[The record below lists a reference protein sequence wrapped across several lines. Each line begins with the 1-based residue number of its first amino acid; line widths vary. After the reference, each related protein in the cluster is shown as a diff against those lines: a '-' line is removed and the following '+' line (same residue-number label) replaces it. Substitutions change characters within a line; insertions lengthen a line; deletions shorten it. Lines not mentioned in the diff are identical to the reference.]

1 MVYKDNVYLGV
12 LKIIVRNENLLFV
25 YCSFIVVVLF
35 FILGYWFIF
44 YVKYWKDILG
54 GNFKFWVNVI
64 NYKSFN

>member
-44 YVKYWKDILG
+44 YFKYWKDIFG
-54 GNFKFWVNVI
+54 GKF
-64 NYKSFN
+64 